1 MGQPGYIGQLVM
13 HLTQEQ
19 EIMGSML
26 GSATYFHFS
35 FHWYKKGSCQL
46 AKVSARSTVNYIGSV
61 SLTKKSVV
69 RLTDRHNMTLD
80 VYRERKST
88 TRLLLWEWIQI
99 QEK

>member
-13 HLTQEQ
+13 HLTQGQ

-46 AKVSARSTVNYIGSV
+46 LAKVCARSTVNYIGGV
-61 SLTKKSVV
+61 SLTKKSGV
-69 RLTDRHNMTLD
+69 RLTDRHDMTLD

-88 TRLLLWEWIQI
+88 TRLLL
-99 QEK
+99 